1 MIAIVPDPVTGAAIL
16 AHPARPVIAII
27 LDPVTGA
34 VILAHPA
41 WPMIAIVPD
50 PVTGAATMIPALPV
64 LQVPAVRPVIVI
76 ILDPVTGATTVLR
89 ELLLDLR
96 LFQGSLQAPFTCV
109 SPHRNLTAVQ
119 SNYVKLWS
127 LTCMIWLKSYGLL
140 RAVAGR
146 HPLCRRALAMTTL
159 APQMLLRE

>member
-64 LQVPAVRPVIVI
+64 LQVPAARPVIVI
-76 ILDPVTGATTVLR
+76 ILDPVTGATTVLH
-89 ELLLDLR
+89 ELLLDPR

-127 LTCMIWLKSYGLL
+127 LTWMIRLKSYGL
-140 RAVAGR
+140 
-146 HPLCRRALAMTTL
+146 
-159 APQMLLRE
+159 

>member
-64 LQVPAVRPVIVI
+64 LQVPAARPVIVNSRSR
-76 ILDPVTGATTVLR
+76 DRRHHCSARAPFGSATLLRLSPSSLHMRQPAPKPHSSAKQLR
-89 ELLLDLR
+89 EALESHLDDSAEVVR
-96 LFQGSLQAPFTCV
+96 P
-109 SPHRNLTAVQ
+109 
-119 SNYVKLWS
+119 
-127 LTCMIWLKSYGLL
+127 LKSSSRKAPLVPT
-140 RAVAGR
+140 RSRHDHPRSANVA
-146 HPLCRRALAMTTL
+146 P
-159 APQMLLRE
+159 